1 MRRGV
6 LTVLVSFV
14 LGLSGV
20 AAASVLTSGPS
31 SPAPSKAPA
40 GLPPSGNSKGSDS
53 NAEGSDSGVHGGPT
67 ARFHDAGQCG
77 LTDVS
82 SLQGNWT
89 HGDYV
94 SAVAQAGGDQS
105 LIPQAAHSDCGKPMV
120 AVGLGGGPTNQAI
133 AHMKAGKAHASQG
146 TPEAGGKP
154 SHSGD

>member
-6 LTVLVSFV
+6 LTVLVAFV

-31 SPAPSKAPA
+31 SPAPTKGPA
-40 GLPPSGNSKGSDS
+40 GLHPSGNSKGSDS
-53 NAEGSDSGVHGGPT
+53 NAESSDSGVHGGAI

-94 SAVAQAGGDQS
+94 SAVAQAGGDQA
-105 LIPQAAHSDCGKPMV
+105 LIPQAAHSDCGKPRV
-120 AVGLGGGPTNQAI
+120 AVGHGGGPSDQAI
-133 AHMKAGKAHASQG
+133 AHMKAGKAHA
-146 TPEAGGKP
+146 PEGASGSEGK
-154 SHSGD
+154 SSNSGD

>member
-1 MRRGV
+1 VRRGV

-20 AAASVLTSGPS
+20 AAASVLTSGAPS
-31 SPAPSKAPA
+31 SAPTKAPSS
-40 GLPPSGNSKGSDS
+40 LQPSGKSGESHPNS
-53 NAEGSDSGVHGGPT
+53 EVSDSGDHGGPI

-120 AVGLGGGPTNQAI
+120 AVGHGGGPPDQAI
-133 AHMKAGKAHASQG
+133 AHMKAGKAHASKG
-146 TPEAGGKP
+146 TPGVGGKP